1 MTAIRIFAVFSIF
14 LFIHNASSAQIE
26 TTSTLEATDDNPY
39 RNLTHSLGFG
49 IVGGGEM
56 TQYGFLAMP
65 GLGYKYFTKSGAFRV
80 MVGGIIDSRTDSW
93 AGGSSSYGQNAI
105 NVHAGY
111 QYHVML
117 GRFMP
122 ILGVDA
128 HAGNYESF
136 NNYDNGYNKESSLTI
151 GISPNLGLEF
161 WIRPTSLPSVHSW
174 LRFTFKEQ
182 CILGTLMSLRAFWRV
197 SKIGKAFSERFD

>member
-1 MTAIRIFAVFSIF
+1 
-14 LFIHNASSAQIE
+14 
-26 TTSTLEATDDNPY
+26 
-39 RNLTHSLGFG
+39 
-49 IVGGGEM
+49 M

-161 WIRPTSLPSVHSW
+161 WISPKLSFLMDT
-174 LRFTFKEQ
+174 RFNLSYVDQAYENEWFDPWSGGSE
-182 CILGTLMSLRAFWRV
+182 V
-197 SKIGKAFSERFD
+197 SKTRTQGIQTHVSPISSFMAAFHF